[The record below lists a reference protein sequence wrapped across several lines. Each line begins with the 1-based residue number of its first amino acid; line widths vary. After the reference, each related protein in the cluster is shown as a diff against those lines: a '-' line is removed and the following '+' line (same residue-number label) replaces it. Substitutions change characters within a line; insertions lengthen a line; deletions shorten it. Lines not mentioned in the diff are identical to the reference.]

1 MSRNFVPK
9 LLEQVSKLNSIVRK
23 ELEKNLINN
32 NLSNYVFVGFFFF
45 LLIKE
50 KLIFLLLCVK
60 NYFISVCYIIISKF
74 QILKNV
80 QDWIISRSQQISTFG
95 KVQYWGEKNK
105 KCHSQNSSK
114 IQFENRRNHL
124 AKYMHLTHKY
134 ITTYSLDLVQVDRL
148 N

>member
-1 MSRNFVPK
+1 MF
-9 LLEQVSKLNSIVRK
+9 LL
-23 ELEKNLINN
+23 
-32 NLSNYVFVGFFFF
+32 VFFFFFFF

-74 QILKNV
+74 QIFKNV

-95 KVQYWGEKNK
+95 KVQYWGKKTKNT
-105 KCHSQNSSK
+105 SQNSSK
-114 IQFENRRNHL
+114 IQFENRGNHL
-124 AKYMHLTHKY
+124 AKSMHLTHKY